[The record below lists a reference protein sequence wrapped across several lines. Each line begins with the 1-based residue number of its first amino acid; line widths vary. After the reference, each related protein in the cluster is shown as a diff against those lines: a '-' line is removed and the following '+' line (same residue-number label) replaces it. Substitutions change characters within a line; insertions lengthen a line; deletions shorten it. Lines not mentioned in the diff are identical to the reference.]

1 MTEDRRT
8 PESDGDDDYPTDNE
22 DPYCYRCDCKGM
34 ILICIDDLCR
44 GAGDCIHGD
53 GWAVCPDCK
62 GASGD
67 F

>member
-1 MTEDRRT
+1 MRERT
-8 PESDGDDDYPTDNE
+8 DDEQDAAAEAFYQDQE
-22 DPYCYRCDCKGM
+22 DPYCYRCDNKGL
-34 ILICIDDLCR
+34 ILTCIDDMCR
-44 GAGDCIHGD
+44 GCGECMHGD